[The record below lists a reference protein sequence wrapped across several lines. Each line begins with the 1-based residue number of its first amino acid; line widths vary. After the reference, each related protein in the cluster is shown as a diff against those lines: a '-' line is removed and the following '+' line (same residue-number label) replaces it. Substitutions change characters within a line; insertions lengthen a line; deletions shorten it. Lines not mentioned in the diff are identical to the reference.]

1 MEAIAKVEIRELEQR
16 FVKELLS
23 GMSEIAR
30 AGSTL
35 VELIKLDSGSRER
48 LIQDYHIPRNT
59 IGTLERIGS
68 KLLRPE
74 LAFSDVRLRAL
85 PMSDQERVLKD
96 KIEILVI
103 KKDGTTDILKVNL
116 LTAPAEI
123 KRQVLNGDHIR
134 TLDEQRA
141 WLVAKNN
148 QNQKTEAETVTWRTY
163 GRKQVEILKAHSV
176 FDRSALL
183 SMLKAIED

>member
-1 MEAIAKVEIRELEQR
+1 MEAIAKSEIKELEQK

-23 GMSEIAR
+23 GMSEIVQ
-30 AGSTL
+30 AGNTL
-35 VELIKLDSGSRER
+35 VKLIELDPESRER

-68 KLLRPE
+68 KLLCPE
-74 LAFSDVRLRAL
+74 LAFSDIKLRAL
-85 PMSDQERVLKD
+85 PMFEQKRVLKD

-103 KKDGTTDILKVNL
+103 KEDGTTDILKVNL
-116 LTAPAEI
+116 LTAPPEI
-123 KRQVLNGDHIR
+123 KRQVLNGDRIR

-148 QNQKTEAETVTWRTY
+148 QNQKTETETVTWRTY
-163 GRKQVEILKAHSV
+163 GRKQIEVLKAHSV

-183 SMLKAIED
+183 SMMKAIEG